1 MNTHSATAGL
11 GYYSTT
17 VTIQLPSTTSDVD
30 GLQFWKVV
38 AVRLFND
45 DMSQIDQQC
54 VQELR
59 P

>member
-11 GYYSTT
+11 GRYSMT
-17 VTIQLPSTTSDVD
+17 VTVQPPSTASDVD
-30 GLQFWKVV
+30 GLQLWKVV

-45 DMSQIDQQC
+45 DMSQIDQQY

-59 P
+59 L